1 MSRYAYKLGAVFYI
15 LWGLLHI
22 GLGFAVLYRLSTKG
36 GTAALAL
43 IGSAVPPADLPPN
56 LSGVAAGVIG
66 QHAWN
71 LALFGLL
78 AVVIGIVFN
87 WRNSR
92 LGYWLNLALVSG
104 ADVGFLGAIV
114 IPRYNTPVDGLAGPT
129 LWVLAV
135 LFSTIGLLS
144 GKVARAPRLKVR

>member
-1 MSRYAYKLGAVFYI
+1 MFRYAYKLGAVFYI
-15 LWGLLHI
+15 LWGFLHT
-22 GLGFAVLYRLSTKG
+22 GLGFAILYRLSTKG
-36 GTAALAL
+36 GTAGLAL
-43 IGSAVPPADLPPN
+43 IGSAVPLADLPPN

-71 LALFGLL
+71 LTVFGLFS
-78 AVVIGIVFN
+78 VVIGIVFN

-92 LGYWLNLALVSG
+92 VGYWLNMTLVSA
-104 ADVGFLGAIV
+104 ADLGF
-114 IPRYNTPVDGLAGPT
+114 LAGPT

-144 GKVARAPRLKVR
+144 AKTVTRSG